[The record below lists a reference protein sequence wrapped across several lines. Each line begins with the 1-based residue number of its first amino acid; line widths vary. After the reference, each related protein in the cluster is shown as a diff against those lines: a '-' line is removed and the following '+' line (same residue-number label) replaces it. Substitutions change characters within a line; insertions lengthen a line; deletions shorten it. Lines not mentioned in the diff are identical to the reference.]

1 MISPMQ
7 VTQMIK
13 NGQNPQQLLMG
24 MVQEQMGNTPMGANL
39 LKLMQ
44 NGDEA
49 ALEQIARNI
58 CTQRGLNFDTE
69 FARFRQTLGV

>member
-1 MISPMQ
+1 MISPML

-24 MVQEQMGNTPMGANL
+24 M
-39 LKLMQ
+39 Q
-44 NGDEA
+44 NGDGA

-58 CTQRGLNFDTE
+58 CSQRGLNFDTE

>member
-1 MISPMQ
+1 
-7 VTQMIK
+7 
-13 NGQNPQQLLMG
+13 
-24 MVQEQMGNTPMGANL
+24 MVNTPMGANL

-44 NGDEA
+44 NGDGA

-58 CTQRGLNFDTE
+58 CAQRGLNFDTE